1 MITARILSGA
11 NDQKSCSLSLV
22 SFLSYFIPL
31 KHNALDLPG
40 PLVAYLP
47 ADQSGVKTPRFQR
60 NSPSARRGKAHFL
73 SRLPP
78 DQRRTILDKSCK
90 QRHVGWSLEEEIG
103 GIDARL
109 KLEGKNVELS
119 PASFRK

>member
-1 MITARILSGA
+1 MNKAH
-11 NDQKSCSLSLV
+11 V
-22 SFLSYFIPL
+22 SFPWFHFFSISFPL
-31 KHNALDLPG
+31 KHSALDFLD
-40 PLVAYLP
+40 PLVVRLP

-60 NSPSARRGKAHFL
+60 NSPSARRGKAHIL

-78 DQRRTILDKSCK
+78 DQRRTVLDKSFK
-90 QRHVGWSLEEEIG
+90 QRHVGWSLEEETG

-109 KLEGKNVELS
+109 KLEGKNVESS